1 LLTAVTMQLGGTL
14 LAQYLATAV
23 AVADD
28 LMMKGTNRVSAS
40 EHFSMITTCN
50 VEVEEVE
57 GVPGRP

>member
-1 LLTAVTMQLGGTL
+1 MQLGGTL
-14 LAQYLATAV
+14 LAQYRATAV